1 MEPKLRLKPVFE
13 IWLKPAFLIMKSTF
27 LRVFL
32 VVLFSNMVVVTIG
45 LGIVDFVQDQD
56 EVSADLLGDVGVTL
70 VSTYESGGLSALEEQ
85 AAQFENKLQGNIYI
99 YQENGSPL
107 LRPLPRN
114 FREGEGGGADD
125 DNSVQASADARRS
138 QFIQV
143 IGASNT
149 QYLLVFRPASKSD
162 TFSPWAVTSLSLLGL
177 LVSSAILA
185 YWLLGPLL
193 KLQRIT
199 RSFGQGDMTAR
210 VDQRL
215 VGRRD
220 AIGNLGREFNEMA
233 GRLETL
239 LSSKERLLR
248 DVSHELRTP
257 LARIEVALT
266 IAEDK
271 QGQAIQS
278 DYLSRIRNELHELDE
293 LIGQVLSLSRLEA
306 ASMQKEDIQVEP
318 WLDEIVADVQFESQL
333 RDISICRAGD
343 APKLLYGDPVQL
355 RHAVENV
362 LRNACFYS
370 GDGSE
375 VELSCDVVE
384 GRVVISIKDTGPGVA
399 DDMLDKI
406 FHAFFRSSS
415 ARESNSG
422 GFGVGLTIA
431 KRIAQA
437 HNGEIQALNRP
448 EGGLEV
454 RFCLPI

>member
-1 MEPKLRLKPVFE
+1 
-13 IWLKPAFLIMKSTF
+13 MKNTF

-32 VVLFSNMVVVTIG
+32 VVLFSNMIVVAIG
-45 LGIVDFVQDQD
+45 LGVVDFVEDRDQ
-56 EVSADLLGDVGVTL
+56 VSADVLGDIGVSL
-70 VSTYESGGLSALEEQ
+70 VSTYEKSGTSALQEQ
-85 AAQFENKLQGNIYI
+85 ARQYEQQLQGSIFI
-99 YQENGSPL
+99 YQENGRPL

-114 FREGEGGGADD
+114 FREQSSIDSDTESKED
-125 DNSVQASADARRS
+125 QKASADARRS

-143 IGASNT
+143 IGASNV
-149 QYLLVFRPASKSD
+149 QYLLVFRPQDNNDAI
-162 TFSPWAVTSLSLLGL
+162 SPWAIALLSLLGL
-177 LVSSAILA
+177 FVSSGILA
-185 YWLLGPLL
+185 YWLMGPLL

-210 VDQRL
+210 VDDRL
-215 VGRRD
+215 VKRND
-220 AIGNLGREFNEMA
+220 AIGNLAREFNEMA
-233 GRLETL
+233 GRIETL

-271 QGQAIQS
+271 HGMPTQQS
-278 DYLSRIRNELHELDE
+278 YLDRIRNELHELDE
-293 LIGQVLSLSRLEA
+293 LIGQVLTLSRLEA
-306 ASMQKEDIQVEP
+306 ASMQKGEIDVQV
-318 WLDEIVADVQFESQL
+318 WLGDIVADVQFESQL
-333 RDISICRAGD
+333 RGITIEKTGGLPKTLHGD
-343 APKLLYGDPVQL
+343 SVQL

-370 GDGSE
+370 GEGCKVE
-375 VELSCDVVE
+375 VCSKEVDK
-384 GRVVISIKDTGPGVA
+384 RAVISIKDNGPGVA
-399 DDMLDKI
+399 DEMLEKI

-431 KRIAQA
+431 KRIVQA
-437 HNGEIQALNRP
+437 HNGEIQAFNRP

-454 RFCLPI
+454 SFCLPLTGK